1 MKRVAFFESSG
12 KTEAISWAEF
22 TAFKLKELGAECYA
36 TPELISSFSQETV
49 ELVQPKSIK
58 EFDKFADLVISF
70 GGDGTMLSAVRQLIH
85 TELPIMG
92 VNVGKLGFL
101 AEFSISYLEETLVN
115 LMKGNYRI
123 VDRSVLETIINEER
137 IFALNDF
144 VIEKKGSSHMIVVQ
158 AYANDHYIGD
168 YRADG
173 VILSTPTG
181 STAYSLSCGG
191 PIIAPKTSVLCIT
204 PISPH
209 SLTVRPLIIA
219 DSNEIAM
226 KIYSHSGEANL
237 VADGQTKRVLHNNEK
252 VVFKKSASKAKL
264 IKPLDTTYYDLLRRK
279 LLWAVN
285 AIEPIGDIVK
295 K

>member
-1 MKRVAFFESSG
+1 MKRIALFESSG
-12 KTEAISWAEF
+12 KTEAISWAEY
-22 TAFKLKELGAECYA
+22 TAVKLKELGAECFA
-36 TPELISSFSQETV
+36 TPELISSFSIETDDI
-49 ELVQPKSIK
+49 VQAKTVK
-58 EFDKFADLVISF
+58 EFEKYADLAISF
-70 GGDGTMLSAVRQLIH
+70 GGDGTMLSAVRQLIN
-85 TELPIMG
+85 TDLPLMG

-101 AEFSISYLEETLVN
+101 AEFSTENLDQTLIG
-115 LMKGNYRI
+115 LMKGEYRV
-123 VDRSVLETIINEER
+123 VDRSVLETVINNEK

-144 VIEKKGSSHMIVVQ
+144 VIEKKDSSHMIVVQ

-191 PIIAPKTSVLCIT
+191 PIIAPSTSVLCMT

-226 KIYSHSGEANL
+226 KIYAHSGEANL
-237 VADGQTKRVLHNNEK
+237 VADGQIKRVLQNNEK
-252 VVFKKSASKAKL
+252 VIFTKSEAKAKL

-279 LLWAVN
+279 LLWAAN
-285 AIEPIGDIVK
+285 AIDHSRDIK